1 MSSFVDYIGKQPTA
15 MGFFDSNSVFQFEAD
30 GCVRLAKRMLGDD
43 VVSVEL
49 SNRQMYTCLEAAFLE
64 YGRLVGQYQIQSQIG
79 SLLGMPNAF
88 SGSIVSGTLSSS
100 FSVTGLYPQ
109 TSFDFIMRQ
118 ADAYAAYS
126 GLGGVYNNDLVY
138 FDLVEG
144 KQEYNLYTELKD
156 VSGSLYYQNLP
167 SGSQGA
173 KIRVFDVFHFEP
185 LASQSYLLNAS
196 NVTNFLATEFN
207 YESYVNSTVF
217 YVLPVYEDILR
228 RSMLETAARVRRS
241 NYSYRIQG
249 QGLTIFPT
257 PVGLQRYG
265 NRLYLRVATAFNNY
279 SSINPATTDENYL
292 VPGESI
298 TARTGAQG
306 TGTLVGTPSAVPL
319 TILSPTGINEVGRQW
334 IRQYYLALCKMLLG
348 RIRRKFKSIPIPGS
362 EVVLDG
368 DEMFADGQAEAEKLK
383 AEIAE
388 FLSSITYDQII
399 EKEAGKAEAL
409 NRFLKLQPM
418 PMGKAIS
425 IR

>member
-1 MSSFVDYIGKQPTA
+1 MSSFVDYIGKQPCA
-15 MGFFDSNSVFQFEAD
+15 FGFFENDSVFQWECD
-30 GCVRLAKRMLGDD
+30 GGVRLAKRMLGDD

-49 SNRQMYTCLEAAFLE
+49 SNRQMYTCMEAAFLE

-88 SGSIVSGTLSSS
+88 SGSVVSGTLSSS

-109 TSFDFIMRQ
+109 ASFDFIMRQ
-118 ADAYAAYS
+118 ADAYSAYA
-126 GLGGVYNNDLVY
+126 GLGGVYNNELVY
-138 FDLVEG
+138 FDLEEG
-144 KQEYNLYTELKD
+144 KQEYNLYTELKT
-156 VSGSLYYQNLP
+156 VSGNLYYQNLP

-173 KIRVFDVFHFEP
+173 KIRVYDVFHFEP
-185 LASQSYLLNAS
+185 LAAQSYLLNAS

-217 YVLPVYEDILR
+217 YVLPVYEDVLR

-249 QGLTIFPT
+249 QSLSMFPT
-257 PVGLQRYG
+257 PVNLERYG
-265 NRLYLRVATAFNNY
+265 RRLYLRVATVFNNY
-279 SSINPATTDENYL
+279 SSINPAETDQNYY
-292 VPGESI
+292 VPGESVSS
-298 TARTGAQG
+298 ASGVGR
-306 TGTLVGTPSAVPL
+306 LVGNPSQIPL
-319 TILSPTGINEVGRQW
+319 TIINPSAINEVGRQW
-334 IRQYYLALCKMLLG
+334 IRQYYLALCKILLG
-348 RIRRKFKSIPIPGS
+348 RIRRKFNSIPIPGG

-368 DEMFADGQAEAEKLK
+368 DQLLEDGKNEIQALK
-383 AEIAE
+383 DEFKE